1 MECTERS
8 KMTKDEFKK
17 EILIEK
23 NKKQKT
29 NLLWDCLFIIKHS
42 ASHSVK
48 WLVVLLLRGRKKW
61 RKDEKMLNVS
71 NTSII

>member
-8 KMTKDEFKK
+8 KVAKDEFKK

-23 NKKQKT
+23 KNKT
-29 NLLWDCLFIIKHS
+29 NSLWDCLFIIKHS

-71 NTSII
+71 NTNII

>member
-8 KMTKDEFKK
+8 KGTKDEFKK

-23 NKKQKT
+23 KNKKQIHFGIVFLSL
-29 NLLWDCLFIIKHS
+29 NILHHI
-42 ASHSVK
+42 AS
-48 WLVVLLLRGRKKW
+48 W

-71 NTSII
+71 NTNII